1 MASESHPLAC
11 QLINVRGRDL
21 LLSVTAEVSPSKII
35 SQDEDNIDGLRVDGL
50 RVLVRDLAKR
60 HSFGKRQRQSRP
72 QQWSKNGCAFFDFA
86 FDNPS
91 KEFQQL
97 FHQQFEP
104 DFGARKILS
113 DRFERSLP
121 NLNHSPRS
129 ILGSFPVPNLT

>member
-60 HSFGKRQRQSRP
+60 HSLANDNADHGRS
-72 QQWSKNGCAFFDFA
+72 NG
-86 FDNPS
+86 P
-91 KEFQQL
+91 KMGVL
-97 FHQQFEP
+97 F
-104 DFGARKILS
+104 
-113 DRFERSLP
+113 
-121 NLNHSPRS
+121 S
-129 ILGSFPVPNLT
+129 ILHSTIPQKNFNSFSTSISNRTSVHEKFCLIVSSGVYLILIIRLDLFWVRFQFRI